1 MGLFTAWR
9 NQEMTFQGEWTES
22 REGVPVSHGGVQSIQ
37 LLGYDRQPQRIQDAS
52 HPDGRDVDD
61 NKVGKL
67 CFLFFACYHHGECSE
82 CCCILPEQRKN

>member
-22 REGVPVSHGGVQSIQ
+22 REGVPVSHGGVQSLQ

-52 HPDGRDVDD
+52 HLDGRDVDD

-67 CFLFFACYHHGECSE
+67 CFFVFCLLS
-82 CCCILPEQRKN
+82 PW